1 MKSSSGL
8 EWINASTINKILF
21 VEIVIIVLVKGSLFL
36 LGDKLMNDS
45 FFRYTDTGQVIYIT
59 NQLTSF

>member
-1 MKSSSGL
+1 MNSSSGL

-36 LGDKLMNDS
+36 SGDQLMHD
-45 FFRYTDTGQVIYIT
+45 
-59 NQLTSF
+59 

>member
-36 LGDKLMNDS
+36 LGDQLMND
-45 FFRYTDTGQVIYIT
+45 
-59 NQLTSF
+59 